1 MCGRNDDSILRDS
14 GKSRGCWQEWPVL
27 AGVTVRWPD
36 LTTVEGRCG
45 FWNAFW
51 NLRQRPGGS
60 WSFCLPVIEQDVLL
74 LDLASVYLSALKTPA
89 TPHAGCLN
97 RLTGL
102 QWDFPSGSMEKNPPA
117 MQETQVRSLGQEDSL
132 EKEMAPHS
140 SVLAWRIPWIPWTEE
155 PGGLQFIASQRI
167 RHD

>member
-1 MCGRNDDSILRDS
+1 M
-14 GKSRGCWQEWPVL
+14 L